1 MRIAILGIRGIPAS
15 YGGFETN
22 AEITAKALA
31 DRGHEVVVYCR
42 GWRKGRPKIWNGVK
56 LSYLPSVESRNLST
70 ISHTTLSALH
80 AIFRKFDV
88 IHLYNVGN
96 SHLIPLMRL
105 FGKKIITS
113 VDGVEWRRKKFGVFG
128 SMWMHMSERFATLFS
143 NRIVVDSLKVG
154 EYYKNQYDSE
164 TVYIPYGSAILED
177 EPEPN
182 FLVKFG
188 LEPKRY
194 LLFVGRFIPEKGID
208 KLLKAYGEV
217 RTDMPLVVVG
227 DNPYDREYTEYLK
240 RIAPPGAIFPGAI
253 YGVGVKQLYKQAY
266 LFVSPSELEGTSP
279 ALLEAMGAGT
289 CVVVNGIPEQLET
302 IGDSGVHYRMND
314 LEDLKQKVQELI
326 DNPQLRDY
334 YARRTQKRVEKYY
347 RWEDVI
353 NRYEILLK
361 EVAGVKD
368 SQDNYKI
375 GLELAES
382 KRKPATTSHPL

>member
-1 MRIAILGIRGIPAS
+1 MRIAILGTRGIPAS

-31 DRGHEVVVYCR
+31 ERGHEVVVYCR
-42 GWRKGRPKIWNGVK
+42 GRRRGRAKIWNGVK
-56 LSYLPSVESRNLST
+56 LSYLPSLESRDLST
-70 ISHTTLSALH
+70 ISHTTISALH
-80 AIFRKFDV
+80 AILRRFDV

-96 SHLIPLMRL
+96 AHLIPILRL
-105 FGKKIITS
+105 FGKRVIIS

-128 SMWMHMSERFATLFS
+128 SMWMHMSERFAMWFS

-164 TVYIPYGSAILED
+164 TVYIPYGSTILE
-177 EPEPN
+177 EEGQPN
-182 FLVKFG
+182 ILKKYG
-188 LEPKRY
+188 LEPLRY

-208 KLLKAYGEV
+208 KLLKAYNEV
-217 RTDMPLVVVG
+217 RTDMPLVIVG
-227 DNPYDREYTEYLK
+227 DNPYNKEYVEDLK
-240 RIAPPGAIFPGAI
+240 RNAPPGAIFPGAI
-253 YGVGVKQLYKQAY
+253 YGTGVKELYRQSY
-266 LFVSPSELEGTSP
+266 LFISPSELEGTSP

-302 IGDSGVHYRMND
+302 IGEAGVYYRMND

-326 DNPQLRDY
+326 DNPSLRGF
-334 YARRTQKRVEKYY
+334 YAQKTKKRVERYY
-347 RWEDVI
+347 RWIDVI

-361 EVAGVKD
+361 DVAGV
-368 SQDNYKI
+368 QDAPDRCKV

-382 KRKPATTSHPL
+382 QKRPATNSNPL